1 MMDFQRYYQLLRIT
15 YKEYPQ
21 ILLFLGNILLAVLLL
36 IAKDP
41 WDWFKKTYQ
50 NSEAFYK
57 IRSEE
62 IQTIISGRKGQ
73 ESILNRDLDGWTVRL
88 SSGLVLPGDS
98 ARIEELIQAC
108 LHLRKFTLLS
118 ETNVVSKKEF
128 GLGGDEPVLELKDV
142 SGNSLGKILI
152 GAPVRKGSGT
162 YILDENNQIW
172 LVKEN
177 LKSVTGGGK
186 LDFFLSR
193 SLVPPFPS
201 REKVSEIKISGFS
214 SRDFTLSKQ
223 GENWILETL
232 GRQLQASSEEVEN
245 YLEEIKKL
253 SADEVLLEKS
263 EEYSRVPKDRNF
275 KIEIVTTT
283 DRYLVSPIG
292 MTKLGSY
299 VFQREGLS
307 YRLVLDPWSLE
318 RILQKDLADFSTRFL
333 SP

>member
-1 MMDFQRYYQLLRIT
+1 MDLSKYSSLLRDT
-15 YKEYPQ
+15 YKENPQ
-21 ILLFLGNILLAVLLL
+21 ILLFFGNIILAILLL

-41 WDWFKKTYQ
+41 WDWFKKNYQ

-57 IRSEE
+57 IKSEE

-73 ESILNRDLDGWTVRL
+73 ESILNRELDGWTVQL
-88 SSGLVLPGDS
+88 PSGLVLPGDS
-98 ARIEELIQAC
+98 ARIEELIQTC

-118 ETNVVSKKEF
+118 ESNSISKEEF
-128 GLGGDEPVLELKDV
+128 GLGGDEPLIELKDV
-142 SGNSLGKILI
+142 SGNSLGKILV

-162 YILDENNQIW
+162 YVLDDKNQIW

-193 SLVPPFPS
+193 SLVPPFPV
-201 REKVSEIKISGFS
+201 REKVSKITISGLSSINFS
-214 SRDFTLSKQ
+214 LSKQ
-223 GENWILETL
+223 NENWILETS
-232 GRQLQASSEEVEN
+232 GGQIVASSEEVEN

-253 SADEVLLEKS
+253 SADEVLLGKS
-263 EEYSRVPKDRNF
+263 EELTPVPKDRNF
-275 KIEIVTTT
+275 KIEIVTIT
-283 DRYLVSPIG
+283 DHYIVSPIG

-299 VFQREGLS
+299 VFQREGLN
-307 YRLVLDPWSLE
+307 YRLVLDPWNLE
-318 RILQKDLADFSTRFL
+318 RIVQKDLADFSSRFL

>member
-1 MMDFQRYYQLLRIT
+1 MMDFSRLKDLLPRT
-15 YKEYPQ
+15 FDEYPY
-21 ILLFLGNILLAVLLL
+21 ILLFFGNILLAVLLL

-50 NSEAFYK
+50 NSESFFK
-57 IRSEE
+57 TTPEE

-73 ESILNRDLDGWTVRL
+73 ESILNRDLDGWTVQLPSR
-88 SSGLVLPGDS
+88 LVLPGDS
-98 ARIEELIQAC
+98 SRIEELIQTC

-118 ETNVVSKKEF
+118 ESNSVSKEEF

-162 YILDENNQIW
+162 YILDEKNQIW

-214 SRDFTLSKQ
+214 SINFTLHKQ
-223 GENWILETL
+223 ADNWILETS
-232 GRQLQASSEEVEN
+232 GQQIGASSEEVEN
-245 YLEEIKKL
+245 YIQEIKKL

-263 EEYSRVPKDRNF
+263 EELSLVPKDRDF
-275 KIEIVTTT
+275 KIEIVTST
-283 DRYLVSPIG
+283 DTYSVSPIG

-307 YRLVLDPWSLE
+307 YRLVLDPWNLE

>member
-1 MMDFQRYYQLLRIT
+1 MVLSKYSRLLRRI
-15 YKEYPQ
+15 YKENPQ
-21 ILLFLGNILLAVLLL
+21 VLLFFGNILLAILLL

-50 NSEAFYK
+50 NSESFFK

-73 ESILNRDLDGWTVRL
+73 ESILNRNLDGWTVQL
-88 SSGLVLPGDS
+88 PSQLVLPGDS
-98 ARIEELIQAC
+98 ARIEELIQTC

-118 ETNVVSKKEF
+118 ESNSVSKEEF
-128 GLGGDEPVLELKDV
+128 GLGGDEPILELKDV
-142 SGNSLGKILI
+142 SGHSLGKILI

-162 YILDENNQIW
+162 YILDEKNQIW

-201 REKVSEIKISGFS
+201 REKVSEIKILGFF
-214 SRDFTLSKQ
+214 SRDFTLKKQ
-223 GENWILETL
+223 GENWILETS
-232 GRQLQASSEEVEN
+232 GGQIQAFTEEVEN

-253 SADEVLLEKS
+253 SADEVFLEKS
-263 EEYSRVPKDRNF
+263 EELSAVPKDRNF
-275 KIEIVTTT
+275 KIEIITTT
-283 DRYLVSPIG
+283 DRYQVSPIG

-307 YRLVLDPWSLE
+307 YRLVLDPWNLE
-318 RILQKDLADFSTRFL
+318 RILEKDLADFSSRFP

>member
-1 MMDFQRYYQLLRIT
+1 MDFSKLSDLLRST

-21 ILLFLGNILLAVLLL
+21 ILLFFANILLAILLL
-36 IAKDP
+36 IVKDP

-50 NSEAFYK
+50 NSEPFYK
-57 IRSEE
+57 TKSEE

-73 ESILNRDLDGWTVRL
+73 ESILNRNLDGWKAEL
-88 SSGLVLPGDS
+88 PSGLILPGDS
-98 ARIEELIQAC
+98 ARIEELIQTC

-118 ETNVVSKKEF
+118 ESNSVSKEEF
-128 GLGGDEPVLELKDV
+128 GLGGDEPIIELKDV

-152 GAPVRKGSGT
+152 GAPVRKGQGT
-162 YILDENNQIW
+162 YILDEKNQIW

-193 SLVPPFPS
+193 SLIPPFPS
-201 REKVSEIKISGFS
+201 REKVSKIAISGLSSINFS
-214 SRDFTLSKQ
+214 LSKQ
-223 GENWILETL
+223 DENWILETS
-232 GRQLQASSEEVEN
+232 GGQIVAYPEEVEN

-263 EEYSRVPKDRNF
+263 EELTAVPKDRNF
-275 KIEIVTTT
+275 KIEIVTNT
-283 DRYLVSPIG
+283 DRYLVSPVG

-307 YRLVLDPWSLE
+307 YRLILDPWNLE
-318 RILQKDLADFSTRFL
+318 RILQKDLADFSTRFR

>member
-1 MMDFQRYYQLLRIT
+1 MMDLSIYLQLLRGA

-21 ILLFLGNILLAVLLL
+21 ILLFFGNILLAILLL
-36 IAKDP
+36 VAKDP

-50 NSEAFYK
+50 NSDPFYK
-57 IRSEE
+57 IKSEE
-62 IQTIISGRKGQ
+62 IQTITSGRKGQ
-73 ESILNRDLDGWTVRL
+73 ESILNRNLDGWTVQL
-88 SSGLVLPGDS
+88 PSGLVLPGDS
-98 ARIEELIQAC
+98 ARIEELIQTC
-108 LHLRKFTLLS
+108 LDLRKFTLLS
-118 ETNVVSKKEF
+118 ESNSVSKEEF
-128 GLGGDEPVLELKDV
+128 GLGGDEPVIELKDV

-162 YILDENNQIW
+162 YILDDKNQIW

-193 SLVPPFPS
+193 SLVPPFPK
-201 REKVSEIKISGFS
+201 REIVSEIKISGLSSINFS
-214 SRDFTLSKQ
+214 LSKQ
-223 GENWILETL
+223 GKNWILETS
-232 GRQLQASSEEVEN
+232 GGQIITSSEEVEN

-263 EEYSRVPKDRNF
+263 EELTPVPKDRNF
-275 KIEIVTTT
+275 KIEIVTST

-307 YRLVLDPWSLE
+307 YRLVLDPWNLE

>member
-1 MMDFQRYYQLLRIT
+1 MEFSKLKDLLHRI
-15 YKEYPQ
+15 YKEYPRI
-21 ILLFLGNILLAVLLL
+21 ILFFGNILLAILLL

-50 NSEAFYK
+50 NSESFYK
-57 IRSEE
+57 TKSEE

-73 ESILNRDLDGWTVRL
+73 ESILNRNLDGWTVQL
-88 SSGLVLPGDS
+88 PSGLVLPGDS

-118 ETNVVSKKEF
+118 ESNSVSKEEF
-128 GLGGDEPVLELKDV
+128 GLGGDEPILELKSV
-142 SGNSLGKILI
+142 SGNSIGKILI

-162 YILDENNQIW
+162 YILDEKNQIW

-193 SLVPPFPS
+193 SLIPPFPS
-201 REKVSEIKISGFS
+201 REKVSKIAISGLS
-214 SRDFTLSKQ
+214 SIDFNLSKQ
-223 GENWILETL
+223 GENWTLETSGSQIL
-232 GRQLQASSEEVEN
+232 ASSEEVEN

-263 EEYSRVPKDRNF
+263 EEYSPVPKDRNF
-275 KIEIVTTT
+275 KIEIVTST

-307 YRLVLDPWSLE
+307 YRLVLDPWNLE

>member
-1 MMDFQRYYQLLRIT
+1 MDFSRPKELLRYT
-15 YKEYPQ
+15 YREYPQ
-21 ILLFLGNILLAVLLL
+21 ILFFLGNIILAFLLL

-50 NSEAFYK
+50 NSEPFYK
-57 IRSEE
+57 TKSEE

-73 ESILNRDLDGWTVRL
+73 ESVLNRNLDGWIVQL
-88 SSGLVLPGDS
+88 PSGLVLPGDS
-98 ARIEELIQAC
+98 ARIEELIQTC

-118 ETNVVSKKEF
+118 ESSSISKEEF
-128 GLGGDEPVLELKDV
+128 GLGGDEPIIELKSV

-162 YILDENNQIW
+162 YILDEKNQIW

-193 SLVPPFPS
+193 SLVPPFPD
-201 REKVSEIKISGFS
+201 REKVSEIKISGLAS
-214 SRDFTLSKQ
+214 VDFTLSKQ
-223 GENWILETL
+223 DENWILETSSGQIL
-232 GRQLQASSEEVEN
+232 ASSEEVEN

-253 SADEVLLEKS
+253 SADEVILEKS
-263 EEYSRVPKDRNF
+263 EEYVPVPKDRNF
-275 KIEIVTTT
+275 KIEIVTST

-307 YRLVLDPWSLE
+307 YRLVLDPWNLE
-318 RILQKDLADFSTRFL
+318 RILQKDLADFSNRFL

>member
-1 MMDFQRYYQLLRIT
+1 MMDFSKYSNLLRNT
-15 YKEYPQ
+15 HKENPQ
-21 ILLFLGNILLAVLLL
+21 ILLFFGNILLAILLL

-50 NSEAFYK
+50 NSESFYK
-57 IRSEE
+57 IKSEE

-73 ESILNRDLDGWTVRL
+73 ESILNRNLDGWTVQL
-88 SSGLVLPGDS
+88 PSQLVLPGDS
-98 ARIEELIQAC
+98 ARIEELIQTC

-118 ETNVVSKKEF
+118 ESNSVSKEEF
-128 GLGGDEPVLELKDV
+128 GLGGDEPILELKDV
-142 SGNSLGKILI
+142 SGNSLGKILV

-162 YILDENNQIW
+162 YVLDDKNQIW

-193 SLVPPFPS
+193 SLVPPFPM
-201 REKVSEIKISGFS
+201 REKVSEIRISGLS
-214 SRDFTLSKQ
+214 SINFTLSKQ
-223 GENWILETL
+223 AENWILKTS
-232 GRQLQASSEEVEN
+232 GGQIIASSEEVEN

-253 SADEVLLEKS
+253 SADEVLLGRS
-263 EEYSRVPKDRNF
+263 EEYSAVPKDRNF
-275 KIEIVTTT
+275 KIEIVTVT
-283 DRYLVSPIG
+283 DRYVVSPIG
-292 MTKLGSY
+292 LTKLGSY

-307 YRLVLDPWSLE
+307 YRLVLDPWNLE
-318 RILQKDLADFSTRFL
+318 RILQKDLADFSSRFP